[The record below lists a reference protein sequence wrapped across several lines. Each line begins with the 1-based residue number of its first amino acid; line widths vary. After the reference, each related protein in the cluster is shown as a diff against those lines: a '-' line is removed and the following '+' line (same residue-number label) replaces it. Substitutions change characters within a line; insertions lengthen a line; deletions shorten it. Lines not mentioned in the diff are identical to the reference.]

1 MARRNISEINA
12 GSMADIAFL
21 LLIFFLVTTTMEV
34 DSGIGK
40 TLPFKLDIPPPPPP
54 ISHERNVLEINANFN
69 DQLLVEN
76 ETIELDELYEI
87 VYSFYTI
94 NRIQTDVD
102 LTMPN
107 FTLVTLKQCQEQL
120 AVLKSQLELSP
131 SSKYLISQIDK
142 WKTKRELCMASPNRN
157 YKQISN
163 AAVIR
168 FEIQS
173 KTSYGLYME
182 VHNILKKVVNDL
194 RKEKCEE
201 MKWGDY
207 YALRED
213 NVDDQGTIKKLR
225 ILVPERILEPKI
237 DQ

>member
-1 MARRNISEINA
+1 MARRQISEINA

-34 DSGIGK
+34 DAGIGK
-40 TLPFKLDIPPPPPP
+40 NLPFKLDIPPPPPP
-54 ISHERNVLEINANFN
+54 PSLERNVLEINANMK
-69 DQLLVEN
+69 DGLLVEK
-76 ETIELDELYEI
+76 EEIEMDQLYDI
-87 VYSFYTI
+87 AYSFYTA
-94 NRIQTDVD
+94 NRAKED
-102 LTMPN
+102 LDKDMPN
-107 FTLVTLKQCQEQL
+107 YDLVTLMQCQNQL
-120 AVLKSQLELSP
+120 AILEPQLELSP
-131 SSKYLISQIDK
+131 NSKYVMSEIDN
-142 WKTKRELCMASPNRN
+142 WKIKRELCLASPSGS
-157 YKQISN
+157 YKQINNS
-163 AAVIR
+163 AVVR

-173 KTSYGLYME
+173 KTSYGLYIE

-213 NVDDQGTIKKLR
+213 NVDDQTTIKKLR
-225 ILVPERILEPKI
+225 ILIPERILEPKI